1 MGLRI
6 WLDRAL
12 AVLAV
17 AGASAPLRAQE
28 PQTQRV
34 ANIVSVAVE
43 EYGKG
48 IDAKGR
54 LISSDEYQ
62 EALGFLK
69 DARAAAV
76 RLPSDRAAPATAML
90 DSIIGAVSAKAPPTT
105 LAALAQRFAAVLG
118 HDAELTLPTRPPDV
132 AQGEKIFK
140 ATCASCH
147 GERGLG
153 DGPAGATLTPKPPAI
168 GSPVEMRATTP
179 AMMFRKISVGVTG
192 TAMAPFAPQLTN
204 DQRWDVVAYL
214 GTLHHPSQRAAQP

>member
-62 EALGFLK
+62 EALGFLR

-90 DSIIGAVSAKAPPTT
+90 DSIIGAVSTKTPPLT
-105 LAALAQRFAAVLG
+105 LAELAQRFNAALVRIS
-118 HDAELTLPTRPPDV
+118 EVTR
-132 AQGEKIFK
+132 
-140 ATCASCH
+140 
-147 GERGLG
+147 
-153 DGPAGATLTPKPPAI
+153 
-168 GSPVEMRATTP
+168 
-179 AMMFRKISVGVTG
+179 
-192 TAMAPFAPQLTN
+192 TN
-204 DQRWDVVAYL
+204 RHQ
-214 GTLHHPSQRAAQP
+214 